1 MRRAKDM
8 ATSTK
13 TAFTITGLA
22 LLLVVSGLGNCLLN
36 RCRRRLKAMITAR
49 TASVP
54 GAGIATTA
62 QSGKTCFQ
70 WKAELDDEES
80 KLCELA
86 AEEKRHEIGAYVER
100 FELPADERWNKTW
113 DRQELQGEEY
123 SKELEALH
131 HVRGEMLLFETPVNP
146 V

>member
-1 MRRAKDM
+1 M
-8 ATSTK
+8 ATSTT
-13 TAFTITGLA
+13 TAFTIAGLA
-22 LLLVVSGLGNCLLN
+22 LLLIVSGFGNCLLN
-36 RCRRRLKAMITAR
+36 RCRRRLKAMIAAG

-54 GAGIATTA
+54 GVGIAATA
-62 QSGKTCFQ
+62 RSGQTCFQ

-100 FELPADERWNKTW
+100 FELPADERPTETWNW
-113 DRQELQGEEY
+113 QELQGEEY

-131 HVRGEMLLFETPVNP
+131 HGRGDTS
-146 V
+146 

>member
-1 MRRAKDM
+1 M

-13 TAFTITGLA
+13 IAFTITSLA
-22 LLLVVSGLGNCLLN
+22 LLLILSGCGNCFQQ
-36 RCRRRLKAMITAR
+36 RCRRRLKAIITAR

-54 GAGIATTA
+54 EVVIETAA
-62 QSGKTCFQ
+62 QSGQIYSQ

-86 AEEKRHEIGAYVER
+86 AEEKRHEIGAYGER
-100 FELPADERWNKTW
+100 YELPADEGWNRAL
-113 DRQELQGEEY
+113 DCQELRGEEY

-131 HVRGEMLLFETPVNP
+131 YVRGDMSRPETRVDS